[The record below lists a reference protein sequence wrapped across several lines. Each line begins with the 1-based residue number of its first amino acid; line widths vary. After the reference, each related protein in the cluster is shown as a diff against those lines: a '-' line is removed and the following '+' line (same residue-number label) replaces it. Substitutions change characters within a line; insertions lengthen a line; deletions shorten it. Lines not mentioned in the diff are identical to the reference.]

1 MFRSAEISQLGAIY
15 QYFLRGLRN
24 LGGNRYWNCLDTV
37 SVAMYQ
43 VSRMNFHPAD
53 GNSASEFEHVRVRM
67 RHRYIT
73 GKHLET
79 RLLYFCKIPDC
90 PVGHDPDA
98 AQCPEYICVYFS
110 DERSQPRRLIDVFN
124 HDYSWRW
131 DRE

>member
-1 MFRSAEISQLGAIY
+1 M
-15 QYFLRGLRN
+15 
-24 LGGNRYWNCLDTV
+24 

-43 VSRMNFHPAD
+43 VSRMDFHLAN

-67 RHRYIT
+67 RHRYIA

-79 RLLYFCKIPDC
+79 GLVYLRKIPDC

-98 AQCPEYICVYFS
+98 AQRPEYICMYFS
-110 DERSQPRRLIDVFN
+110 DERPQPGRLIDVFN
-124 HDYSWRW
+124 HDNSWLW